1 MTTGARIKAARKAA
15 RMTQSEL
22 AKRLGIPYQ
31 SIGQW
36 ENDLRNPKL
45 ETLQKIADAL
55 EVPLYTLIDSGFGAL
70 DSVLPPN
77 LQGANLDGAKV
88 DRNFLNSMLSK
99 LYFLDRNSDEYKHA
113 KENIF
118 ALAQSSG
125 LLMYV
130 ESLMKEESH
139 NIPDDA
145 VSDVETDDLAIFDRV
160 CLLTGHYARLK
171 RDDLSGYYL
180 GKHGD
185 EDTEVFLSNK
195 EFRALVKRIAAA
207 TAAMIDS
214 EIEVAKDEQSP
225 K

>member
-1 MTTGARIKAARKAA
+1 MTTGARIKAARKTAGI
-15 RMTQSEL
+15 TQSEL
-22 AKRLGIPYQ
+22 ANRLGVSQAMVAQYE
-31 SIGQW
+31 S
-36 ENDLRNPKL
+36 DSRNPKF

-55 EVPLYTLIDSGFGAL
+55 EVPIYTLIDSGFGAL
-70 DSVLPPN
+70 NSVLPTN
-77 LQGANLDGAKV
+77 MQGANLDGAKV
-88 DRNFLNSMLSK
+88 DINFLNSMLSK

-113 KENIF
+113 MENIF

-139 NIPDDA
+139 NIPDET

-160 CLLTGHYARLK
+160 CRFTGHYTRPKL
-171 RDDLSGYYL
+171 DDLSGYYL
-180 GKHGD
+180 GKRGE

-195 EFRALVKRIAAA
+195 EFRALVKRISASAAA
-207 TAAMIDS
+207 LIDS
-214 EIEVAKDEQSP
+214 EIEDAKDEKSP